1 MVLEFLRFL
10 RDKVRALGREKVCE
24 EREGDKEWR
33 WFLARG
39 TNFSDISL
47 GFKQGFTLQYFYSL
61 CGFLNVFGCEL

>member
-1 MVLEFLRFL
+1 MVLEFLRFI
-10 RDKVRALGREKVCE
+10 RDKVMALGREKVCE
-24 EREGDKEWR
+24 EQEGDKEWR

-61 CGFLNVFGCEL
+61 FGFLNVFGCEL